1 MGTYTDPRGFI
12 DTARWTGA
20 DEDLVIAAASCNQPR
35 IVVSGRLAGGKD
47 TVAEAVMRKLGCVDA
62 VRVSFAT
69 ALRREVDALIEAVRL
84 HGCENAAQ
92 TVATVGGVAIEQGAR
107 SAELICAALAAD
119 PTVHSYVRTREIRL
133 LLQEWGT
140 DVRRASDDEY
150 WVKQA
155 MREVVTHLA
164 ANRPVYVTDARF
176 VNEVDAARRL
186 GFLAVRLEV
195 DLPIRAARLKARDG
209 LDIDPAAENHPSEQ
223 QLENYREF
231 DLWVDNSGP
240 LENAVAA
247 VSTAVVRTLAHSTL

>member
-1 MGTYTDPRGFI
+1 MGTHTTLDQFI
-12 DTARWTGA
+12 TTGHWTGA
-20 DEDLVIAAASCNQPR
+20 SEEIVMAAATSNQPR

-47 TVAEAVMRKLGCVDA
+47 TVAEAVMARLGCHDA

-69 ALRREVDALIEAVRL
+69 ALRREVDELIDAVRL
-84 HGCENAAQ
+84 HGPENARAVVAE
-92 TVATVGGVAIEQGAR
+92 TSGVATARVAR
-107 SAELICAALAAD
+107 SADLICAALAAD
-119 PTVHSYVRTREIRL
+119 PTVHSYLRTKEIRL

-140 DVRRASDDEY
+140 DVRRAGDDEY

-176 VNEVDAARRL
+176 VNEVEAAKQL

-195 DLPIRAARLKARDG
+195 ALPIRAARLKARDG
-209 LDIDPAAENHPSEQ
+209 LDIDPLAENHPSEQ
-223 QLENYREF
+223 QLENYQEF

-240 LENAVAA
+240 LDHA
-247 VSTAVVRTLAHSTL
+247 VSAVRDAVLARSIRTNV